1 MDYIV
6 AVRYESVKEARAQRG
21 PLRQTQRHSSR
32 RFESS
37 YLLSRQT
44 PEGIGGKADENPP
57 TAWAVS
63 PPHSPR
69 SARLGYSR
77 PHTAGRVGPRSEHRS
92 IRLLRP
98 ASSVGCQGSAKR
110 PRSKDHDT
118 GGGVMPK
125 LSLIHISEPT

>member
-32 RFESS
+32 RFEFS

-44 PEGIGGKADENPP
+44 PEGIGGKADESPP

-63 PPHSPR
+63 PP
-69 SARLGYSR
+69 ALAALG
-77 PHTAGRVGPRSEHRS
+77 TAWLFAAAHR
-92 IRLLRP
+92 
-98 ASSVGCQGSAKR
+98 G
-110 PRSKDHDT
+110 
-118 GGGVMPK
+118 
-125 LSLIHISEPT
+125 